1 MTRITKSVIAL
12 SALMSV
18 GLVAAVGAV
27 VPSAADLSFSAQVA
41 HRFPLDNEML
51 EPMSAVWFGYDE
63 VAKGDRTQVWASC
76 EGRELS
82 QFCLALRGLYF
93 RIRAHA
99 DRQRH

>member
-1 MTRITKSVIAL
+1 MTRITKSMIAL
-12 SALMSV
+12 SALMSG

-51 EPMSAVWFGYDE
+51 KPMSAVWFGYDE
-63 VAKGDRTQVWASC
+63 VAKADRLQVWASC

-82 QFCLALRGLYF
+82 QSCLALRGLYF

-99 DRQRH
+99 DRQRP